1 MKATMVKKLN
11 TIVSLW
17 LIAIIGALIVFGYQL
32 NMFGFYIA
40 AIVVAAILLV
50 SNIVS
55 ITAGILSIAKLSK
68 EQETEYRK
76 Y

>member
-17 LIAIIGALIVFGYQL
+17 LVAIIAALVIFGYEL
-32 NMFGFYIA
+32 NMFGFYVA
-40 AIVVAAILLV
+40 AIVVGVPLLISNVFTIATGLV
-50 SNIVS
+50 SQ
-55 ITAGILSIAKLSK
+55 TRFAK
-68 EQETEYRK
+68 EQETEYRN